1 MEQKENAN
9 TNLREAPPGIL
20 RLDFGKPRSLSAEF
34 KYQDGE
40 PTSPQPSNDRLSVT
54 FADESISENTPR
66 INFFNPLVITMDI
79 INAHDGENSD
89 DDDYSASANAIIQRT
104 ASQRKSKRKPRRSS
118 SPFTPDILPSAEGAA
133 RRASVFTNSSGDT
146 AITMDENIAAEA
158 TQEEI
163 FENIKLHKEV
173 LSNVRMQPWNMR
185 KKLKLVI
192 QAKAYIKK
200 HEGVLQER
208 LAQSRSTKD
217 WLARWHILLI
227 KRWHKF
233 RREMQNFSMWFI
245 PWELKIKEIES
256 HFGSVVAS
264 YFTFLRWLFWVN
276 VVVSIVLISFV
287 TIPELLIADPNEK
300 KDRKIILEEEKYN
313 STDFMTLWK
322 FDGILKYT
330 PLFYGW
336 YSDSSSG
343 GYNMPIAYFVT
354 GLAVYGYSFFAT
366 LRKMAENSRV
376 SKLSEK
382 DDECVFTWKVFTAWD
397 YMIANAE
404 TAHNR
409 VAAIVMGFKEALLEE
424 AEKKKVTETW
434 RVVSI
439 RVMVNVI
446 VIALLALSMYIVVLV
461 VKRSTEPEAESSFWR
476 KNEIPVVI
484 SALTF
489 IFPIF
494 FEVLGIFEQYH
505 PRKQLRLQLGRIMV
519 LNLVNLYSLI
529 FALIAKVGDMTEEL
543 QTFRHL
549 LNDTKNSTAD
559 VLPTADP
566 WQTLCQLECIDPTT
580 EEIDSDNLVLELV
593 SNISTYMLNNITS
606 YVNESSLEMT
616 FLNNSLIS
624 FLTETVK
631 ENVMASVNVT
641 ADNMTVFNNQ
651 DFNFT
656 DLEYKFVDYL
666 TYILDSVS
674 DFDNLTFYPND
685 TSDSNSST
693 PYWEYIT
700 TTILPLFTNGTDF
713 TEAIRFD
720 DETTP
725 FSSTSITLPESVTTV
740 SNNCTQVCTE
750 VYEPRSLGNLE
761 TGMNYTMKAR
771 FRSLCWETMFG
782 QELIG
787 ITVWDLIMTIV
798 PSLGMDFFRGIFV
811 RVMNRC
817 WCWDLEKKFPK
828 YGDFKVAENILSLVN
843 NQGMVWMGMF
853 FCPGLVLVNVVKLYI
868 TMYFKAWAV
877 MTCNVPPEV
886 IFRASR
892 SNNFYYALL
901 LSMLFLCVLPV
912 GYTIVWIKPS
922 WHCGPFSKYGRISYI
937 FTETVKENVPYVI
950 RRALDYIA
958 SPGIVIPLLVLLVL
972 IIYYLM
978 SLTNSLREAN
988 EDLKIQLR
996 RERTEERRKMF
1007 QLADRRRR
1015 GGSGESNEIST
1026 APSNKWKRLL
1036 ENLPSGKSLDET
1048 PKQESEDQKD
1058 ERVDNKSKDF
1068 FSKLIKRALR
1078 KSSTSED
1085 AEDGTDTEQ
1094 HDSLPYDTVVKHPPK
1109 PMKPSFSWGS
1119 TDFQNVALRAL
1130 QLKKNKPE
1138 IPVHINESKH
1148 EQKHVHISEKPVV
1161 SVKTIDPYKPTSIFN
1176 EPSTSR
1182 GFIGTNRSFRDLISH
1197 IKEEPA
1203 NITKEISTN
1212 NTVTKPHD
1220 SETSKKDS
1228 NSKTTRQDSESSNW
1242 SDGIPVITI
1251 SKTDSDENML
1261 RVIEEP
1267 PVDKSVSNTDN
1278 TNVVFRPK
1286 VKCVLK
1292 KQSTEFDE
1300 DTIVYFNNDIEKNI
1314 SMENAIKAVAEED
1327 VEVESLTIDTL
1338 QEDDKS
1344 DEVFTDKSSSD
1355 TEPKES
1361 STDTVLEAPLDKE
1374 E

>member
-1 MEQKENAN
+1 
-9 TNLREAPPGIL
+9 
-20 RLDFGKPRSLSAEF
+20 
-34 KYQDGE
+34 
-40 PTSPQPSNDRLSVT
+40 
-54 FADESISENTPR
+54 
-66 INFFNPLVITMDI
+66 
-79 INAHDGENSD
+79 
-89 DDDYSASANAIIQRT
+89 
-104 ASQRKSKRKPRRSS
+104 
-118 SPFTPDILPSAEGAA
+118 
-133 RRASVFTNSSGDT
+133 
-146 AITMDENIAAEA
+146 MDENIAAEA

-217 WLARWHILLI
+217 WLARWRILLI

-287 TIPELLIADPNEK
+287 TIPELLIADPLK
-300 KDRKIILEEEKYN
+300 AKDRKIVLEEEKYN
-313 STDFMTLWK
+313 ATDFMTLWK

-343 GYNMPIAYFVT
+343 GYKMPIAYFVT

-529 FALIAKVGDMTEEL
+529 FALIAKIGDMTEEL
-543 QTFRHL
+543 QSFRKLNKL
-549 LNDTKNSTAD
+549 LNETLAASTQASTAD
-559 VLPTADP
+559 F
-566 WQTLCQLECIDPTT
+566 WQTECDYKCIDYSGM
-580 EEIDSDNLVLELV
+580 ELYSDNLVVELV
-593 SNISTYMLNNITS
+593 SNISTYMLNNITRF
-606 YVNESSLEMT
+606 VNESSLEMT

-631 ENVMASVNVT
+631 ENVMPSVNVT
-641 ADNMTVFNNQ
+641 TENITIFNYQ
-651 DFNFT
+651 DLNYT

-666 TYILDSVS
+666 TYILDSVG
-674 DFDNLTFYPND
+674 DYDNLTTVYPND
-685 TSDSNSST
+685 TLDNNSST

-700 TTILPLFTNGTDF
+700 STILPLFTNGTDL

-720 DETTP
+720 YETTP
-725 FSSTSITLPESVTTV
+725 FSSTSIALPESTTEIL
-740 SNNCTQVCTE
+740 NCTKECRE
-750 VYEPRSLGNLE
+750 VYAPKNTDNLE
-761 TGMNYTMKAR
+761 HGLNYTMKAR

-922 WHCGPFSKYGRISYI
+922 WHCGPFSKYQRISYI
-937 FTETVKENVPYVI
+937 FTETIKENVPDVVQ
-950 RRALDYIA
+950 RALDYITSA
-958 SPGIVIPLLVLLVL
+958 GIVIPLLVLLVL

-988 EDLKIQLR
+988 DDLKIQLR

-1048 PKQESEDQKD
+1048 PKQESDDQKD

-1109 PMKPSFSWGS
+1109 PIKPSFSWGS

-1130 QLKKNKPE
+1130 QLKKHKPE
-1138 IPVHINESKH
+1138 IPIHLNETKQ
-1148 EQKHVHISEKPVV
+1148 EQKHVHINEKPVV
-1161 SVKTIDPYKPTSIFN
+1161 SVKTIDPYKPSSIYN

-1182 GFIGTNRSFRDLISH
+1182 GFTRTNRSFRDLISH

-1203 NITKEISTN
+1203 KTTKEISITN
-1212 NTVTKPHD
+1212 KDIKPPD
-1220 SETSKKDS
+1220 PVPESSKKDF

-1261 RVIEEP
+1261 KVIEKP
-1267 PVDKSVSNTDN
+1267 PIDKSVSNTDN
-1278 TNVVFRPK
+1278 SSMVFRPK
-1286 VKCVLK
+1286 VRCVLK
-1292 KQSTEFDE
+1292 KQSTEIDE
-1300 DTIVYFNNDIEKNI
+1300 DTIRYFNNDIEKNI
-1314 SMENAIKAVAEED
+1314 SMENVIKAVAEED
-1327 VEVESLTIDTL
+1327 IELESLTVDTQ
-1338 QEDDKS
+1338 QEDDKNE
-1344 DEVFTDKSSSD
+1344 EVLTDKSSSD

-1361 STDTVLEAPLDKE
+1361 STDTVLQSPLDKDE
-1374 E
+1374 